1 MSNNPA
7 YSHPPLL
14 TNCSAL
20 APLHGIDYVTPSLV
34 ALAAR
39 KIYSHRLVITTP
51 KNERSTQWG
60 SSVEAVAELLDGITV
75 EEIIEDVLETV
86 QVPL

>member
-1 MSNNPA
+1 MRRT
-7 YSHPPLL
+7 LL
-14 TNCSAL
+14 TDRSAL

-51 KNERSTQWG
+51 ENERSTQWG
-60 SSVEAVAELLDGITV
+60 SSVEAVAELLEGITV

>member
-1 MSNNPA
+1 M
-7 YSHPPLL
+7 L
-14 TNCSAL
+14 TICSAL

-39 KIYSHRLVITTP
+39 KIYSHRLIITSP
-51 KNERSTQWG
+51 ENERSTQWG
-60 SSVEAVAELLDGITV
+60 SSVEAVAEFLDGITV
-75 EEIIEDVLETV
+75 EEIIEDILETV

>member
-1 MSNNPA
+1 MLMI
-7 YSHPPLL
+7 Y
-14 TNCSAL
+14 SAL
-20 APLHGIDYVTPSLV
+20 APLHGIDYITPSLV

-39 KIYSHRLVITTP
+39 KVYPHRLVITTP
-51 KNERSTQWG
+51 ENERSTQWG
-60 SSVEAVAELLDGITV
+60 SSVEAVAELLEGITV